1 MNSET
6 NCNTHV
12 ADDTTVIFK
21 SVEQNNSS
29 DDVRH
34 EESEQKSS
42 EDISITNTPNE
53 SNNSTDNGE
62 HQITTNDNDD
72 EEEIKS
78 DQPIVSS
85 SVTKPNHSHRSN
97 AQIYTD
103 TDETRA
109 FNYWF
114 VLFISLIF
122 LSIGYIIYVFTGI
135 GWIVL
140 FFSAVGFITSAT
152 YEYIQHDKQSEKHDS
167 GGVFGDMCDEDEH
180 KFGIDVSTKFTKV
193 TVTGATRVY
202 HETQNGVLVLEKR
215 ALYIFDDYQGYEI
228 VGGIS
233 SFVGF
238 AITIAAALSKT
249 DIKSLTDDTGDLWIA
264 ICTLLFITT
273 VCACFGCIIEIE
285 LRKCSDFLPP
295 NKTLF
300 TTSTSIPLHEIIS
313 VDKYSIRYPQ
323 HHRSDLEPNMKRKFG
338 LFVLRLM
345 IAWFNALL
353 GVFKLFVY
361 LYKALYVNA
370 AVVLFVMIFF
380 LVFLLFE

>member
-85 SVTKPNHSHRSN
+85 SVTKPTHSHRSN
-97 AQIYTD
+97 AQIHTD
-103 TDETRA
+103 TNETRVL
-109 FNYWF
+109 NYWF
-114 VLFISLIF
+114 VTFISLIF
-122 LSIGYIIYVFTGI
+122 LSIGYIIYIFTDI

-140 FFSAVGFITSAT
+140 LFSAVGFIITAT
-152 YEYIQHDKQSEKHDS
+152 YEYIQYDKQSEKHDS
-167 GGVFGDMCDEDEH
+167 NAVFDDVCDEDEH
-180 KFGIDVSTKFTKV
+180 QFGIYISTKFTKDMEAN
-193 TVTGATRVY
+193 VTGATRVY
-202 HETQNGVLVLEKR
+202 HKTQNGVLVLDKS

-228 VGGIS
+228 LGGIF

-249 DIKSLTDDTGDLWIA
+249 DIKSLT
-264 ICTLLFITT
+264 
-273 VCACFGCIIEIE
+273 
-285 LRKCSDFLPP
+285 
-295 NKTLF
+295 
-300 TTSTSIPLHEIIS
+300 
-313 VDKYSIRYPQ
+313 
-323 HHRSDLEPNMKRKFG
+323 
-338 LFVLRLM
+338 
-345 IAWFNALL
+345 
-353 GVFKLFVY
+353 
-361 LYKALYVNA
+361 
-370 AVVLFVMIFF
+370 
-380 LVFLLFE
+380 